1 MGSKLGSHI
10 RDEVLITK
18 LTYSILNVFKS
29 RYSNVRLIT
38 PIIELALFTFSVI
51 CLSKETFSNIK
62 NKKTVTPEDI
72 NTNYSNQD
80 VD

>member
-1 MGSKLGSHI
+1 M
-10 RDEVLITK
+10 
-18 LTYSILNVFKS
+18 ILKFQ
-29 RYSNVRLIT
+29 
-38 PIIELALFTFSVI
+38 
-51 CLSKETFSNIK
+51 TFSNIK